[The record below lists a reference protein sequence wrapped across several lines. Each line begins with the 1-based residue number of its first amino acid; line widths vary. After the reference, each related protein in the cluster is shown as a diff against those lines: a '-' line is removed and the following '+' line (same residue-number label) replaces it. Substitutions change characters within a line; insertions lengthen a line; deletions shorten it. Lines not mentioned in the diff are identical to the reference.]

1 MKSLLEQYIFSR
13 NIIRI
18 FMPVIAIVWVL
29 AAIAVMIVRPE
40 IWLLSLIFLGIAAIV
55 AIMCVFMLKYLN
67 KKIKELTER
76 EILNNDST
84 VGK

>member
-1 MKSLLEQYIFSR
+1 
-13 NIIRI
+13 
-18 FMPVIAIVWVL
+18 MPVIAIVWVL
-29 AAIAVMIVRPE
+29 VAIAVMITRPE
-40 IWLLSLIFLGIAAIV
+40 IWLLSLIFLGIAAIF

>member
-1 MKSLLEQYIFSR
+1 
-13 NIIRI
+13 
-18 FMPVIAIVWVL
+18 MPVIAIVWVL
-29 AAIAVMIVRPE
+29 VAIAVMITRPE
-40 IWLLSLIFLGIAAIV
+40 IWLLGLIFLGIAAIV

-67 KKIKELTER
+67 KKINELTDR